1 MWCRFASSD
10 LYRSKEIQLAKS
22 HSLMIFMRT
31 RHLNSPRYLR
41 TWQVAATTCF
51 KLLQRSCSST
61 GASRLLQ
68 SAATSLRPPVK
79 ANFFFGPTFDLEI
92 YRTRVKGHLKHF
104 NPKATQKV
112 CGIAVPP
119 AFIEKSFLVWF
130 KASTASGYGTA
141 RGKKTLLC
149 IRIHVNVL

>member
-1 MWCRFASSD
+1 MCILNLVFSETAISNQRFD
-10 LYRSKEIQLAKS
+10 DHDPGE
-22 HSLMIFMRT
+22 
-31 RHLNSPRYLR
+31 
-41 TWQVAATTCF
+41 
-51 KLLQRSCSST
+51 
-61 GASRLLQ
+61 
-68 SAATSLRPPVK
+68 
-79 ANFFFGPTFDLEI
+79 FFLGPTFDLEI